1 MDLQITDKEFLEVE
15 GVVKESLPDT
25 LFRVE
30 ADFSPILEKTRQTS
44 SQPKR
49 LLLCHISGKMRMH
62 YIRILPGDKVKIEV
76 SPYDLTKGRIVYRI

>member
-1 MDLQITDKEFLEVE
+1 MTDKEFFEVE
-15 GVVKESLPDT
+15 GVVKEALPDT

-30 ADFSPILEKTRQTS
+30 ADFGPILEKTGQTS

-76 SPYDLTKGRIVYRI
+76 SPYDLAKGRIVYRI

>member
-1 MDLQITDKEFLEVE
+1 MDLQTTDKEFFEVE
-15 GVVKESLPDT
+15 GVVKEALPDT

-30 ADFSPILEKTRQTS
+30 ADFSPIFEKTGQES
-44 SQPKR
+44 PQPKR